1 MESNFLNTPL
11 IFVWTCLSL
20 GTYHGNSLCI
30 WKSIIHKNLFFLFKK
45 MYLLIFE
52 RHTERKTLIYCST
65 YLCIH
70 WLVFVC
76 ALTGDWT
83 HNLGISGQCSNQLSY
98 RFKKKK
104 QHSFLSVLSLS
115 FLPPS
120 TPYLLLICPQ
130 EQYKRNIFLMYQRP
144 SNIWWMLYSFVL
156 FCFRL
161 KMVSKSFSVLAILSG
176 SDPGC

>member
-1 MESNFLNTPL
+1 MWNPTFSTHPWSLFEHVWVWEHTMATHCVFGNLLFIRIYSSFL
-11 IFVWTCLSL
+11 
-20 GTYHGNSLCI
+20 
-30 WKSIIHKNLFFLFKK
+30 KK

-98 RFKKKK
+98 RFKKKNNTL
-104 QHSFLSVLSLS
+104 FSLS
-115 FLPPS
+115 SLSHFFLP
-120 TPYLLLICPQ
+120 LICYWSALRSNTKEISSLCIKGPQ
-130 EQYKRNIFLMYQRP
+130 IFDECY
-144 SNIWWMLYSFVL
+144 IVL
-156 FCFRL
+156 FCF
-161 KMVSKSFSVLAILSG
+161 VL
-176 SDPGC
+176 D